1 MEFLELK
8 PGWVIRVPLGM
19 TMLTGAPDM
28 MKLAH
33 WRFDPVTLLLVAGV
47 GLGVAGAIQQQG
59 AGEQEV
65 EAIEQASRISDAQAQ
80 FDNEIALANKEELDR
95 QAQAELDAGEIESSR
110 VARKEKFIRAAQ
122 RAAFGKTGIGIAGA
136 SLSVLTDTARQFAL
150 DRNLVLRNALLRSRS
165 LLFRGQ
171 IQLAQG
177 EFALSQGKAKKQA
190 SFISAEAAKLSSRAQ
205 LLSTGSSILS
215 TFGKK

>member
-1 MEFLELK
+1 MDYLELK
-8 PGWVIRVPLGM
+8 SGWVIRVPPGM
-19 TMLTGAPDM
+19 TMMELT
-28 MKLAH
+28 H
-33 WRFDPVTLLLVAGV
+33 YRFDPVTIALVAGV
-47 GLGVAGAIQQQG
+47 GLQAAGAIQQAR
-59 AGEQEV
+59 AGQQEV
-65 EAIEQASRISDAQAQ
+65 EAIEQSGEIAEAQAEL
-80 FDNEIALANKEELDR
+80 DNEIALANKEELDR

-122 RAAFGKTGIGIAGA
+122 RAAFGKTRIGIAGA

-190 SFISAEAAKLSSRAQ
+190 SFISAEAAKLRSKAG

-215 TFGKK
+215 TSEPIIKKFLN